1 MQIRSVVSGLGAVV
15 VLLGVSHFALSVS
28 AAEGPHSPN
37 GNAVPTQMHAVE
49 VTDPSYGITAMTL
62 RVPVGWKFAGTV
74 ARPTGCHANG
84 PGLKFSVVSP
94 DGLTGLSQ
102 MPGVQWNT
110 TTSQSMQRIM
120 YQAKCPPVEIQTAS
134 GYLVN
139 IAIPSL
145 RPGAIVTAALQM
157 PPERQQQIAEKQEQ
171 MNQQVAQMAARY
183 GQPASKVVL
192 QGARIRIRYTQDG
205 QAMEGQVQAVVQC
218 TDSTMPGTMMER
230 AASTRN
236 CSVNSTTIAY
246 APRGQLE
253 ALLNSSFFAGL
264 GKTAVSNPEWDR
276 RISDDSRRQSQ
287 QNLASMQ
294 AASRAVMAKQDAAGQ
309 ALMQQHN
316 SDMQSQQSRYAQ
328 QNAEHDAQMSGYA
341 KHNAAEAQR
350 QDAVH
355 GQAQQFIRYAG
366 DKGLFQDPNTGQ
378 QVEASSMYNHQWMS
392 GDGGTLIQTNDHGY
406 DPNREGA
413 GNQTWTE
420 LVPR

>member
-1 MQIRSVVSGLGAVV
+1 MRIESVASRLCAAV
-15 VLLGVSHFALSVS
+15 VLLGASHFGLNVS
-28 AAEGPHSPN
+28 AAEALHSPN
-37 GNAVPTQMHAVE
+37 DVAVPTQVRE
-49 VTDPSYGITAMTL
+49 VGVSDPVYGITAMTL
-62 RVPVGWKFAGTV
+62 RVPAGWKFAGTV

-120 YQAKCPPVEIQTAS
+120 YQAKCPPVDIQTAS

-145 RPGAIVTAALQM
+145 RPGAVVTAALQM
-157 PPERQQQIAEKQEQ
+157 PSERQQQIAEKQEQ

-192 QGARIRIRYTQDG
+192 QGARIRITYTKDG
-205 QAMEGQVQAVVQC
+205 RAMEGQVQAVLQC
-218 TDSTMPGTMMER
+218 TDSTLPGTMMER
-230 AASTRN
+230 AARTRN
-236 CSVNSTTIAY
+236 CSVASTTIAY
-246 APRGQLE
+246 APQGRLE
-253 ALLNSSFFAGL
+253 ALIHSSFFTGL
-264 GKTAVSNPEWDR
+264 AKTAVPNPEWDR

-287 QNLASMQ
+287 QRMASMQ
-294 AASRAVMAKQDAAGQ
+294 AASHAVMAKQDAAGQ
-309 ALMQQHN
+309 ALMQLHN
-316 SDMQSQQSRYAQ
+316 SDMQSQQSRYAR
-328 QNAEHDAQMSGYA
+328 QNAEHDAQMAGYA
-341 KHNAAEAQR
+341 QHNAAEAQR

-355 GQAQQFIRYAG
+355 GQAKQFIRYAG
-366 DKGLFQDPNTGQ
+366 NKGLFEDPNTGQ

-392 GDGGTLIQTNDHGY
+392 GDGSTLVQTNNHSY

-413 GNQTWTE
+413 GSQTWTE